1 MQICTLSVLE
11 LTLTLFFL
19 DEVLVS
25 YLNTVI
31 LSDVYS
37 QFCSFC
43 ILDLEYIP
51 PKVHLLPKLS
61 KVQFKIFPSVLLSNS
76 SVPTHRYCGVI
87 YIIDHY
93 IYNHTYI

>member
-31 LSDVYS
+31 LSDIYS

-51 PKVHLLPKLS
+51 PQSAPSSQTLQGAIQDLPYRSLEQLFS
-61 KVQFKIFPSVLLSNS
+61 TNSQVLW
-76 SVPTHRYCGVI
+76 C
-87 YIIDHY
+87 Y
-93 IYNHTYI
+93 IYYRSLYI